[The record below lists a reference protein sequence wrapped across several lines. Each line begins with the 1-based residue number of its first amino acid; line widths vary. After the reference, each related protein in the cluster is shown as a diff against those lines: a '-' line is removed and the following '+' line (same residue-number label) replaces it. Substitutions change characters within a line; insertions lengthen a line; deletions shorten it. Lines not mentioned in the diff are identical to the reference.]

1 MKTVAKPAWLDART
15 GISLFSAQKWGVLRN
30 GLNAYDG
37 VTAGE
42 LRNRAYL
49 RS

>member
-15 GISLFSAQKWGVLRN
+15 GISLFSAQKWGVLP

>member
-1 MKTVAKPAWLDART
+1 MKTVAIPAWLDART
-15 GISLFSAQKWGVLRN
+15 GISLFSTQKWGVLP

-37 VTAGE
+37 VTSGE
-42 LRNRAYL
+42 WINRAYL